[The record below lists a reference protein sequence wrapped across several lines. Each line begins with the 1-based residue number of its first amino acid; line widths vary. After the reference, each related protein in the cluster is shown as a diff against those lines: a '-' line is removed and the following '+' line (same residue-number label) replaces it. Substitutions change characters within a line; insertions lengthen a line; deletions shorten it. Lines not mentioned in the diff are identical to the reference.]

1 MNSHRQ
7 TKRALLTSVMALVM
21 CVVMLLGTTFAWF
34 TDTATANVN
43 TIKSG
48 NLDVVLQVKDS
59 NGDWI
64 TSNRALTWVKNAAG
78 SGQELLWEPGA
89 SYNLEEFRILNNGN
103 LNLKYKVIISGAT
116 GDTMLLDVIDFSGK
130 ITDENNAVTDL
141 PSVSMNST
149 TPVILDRALAAGKAD
164 TITLN
169 GTMQTSANNTYMKKT
184 VDDITIAVYA
194 TQATGEYDS
203 TRNDYDE
210 NATYPDVAFV
220 TVAAPTT
227 EETAAGVNPL
237 ANALTAASAET
248 NADGSAKEKI
258 TADLGAGTFTL
269 TDKED
274 ESKAATAGKEITL
287 AGAGKE
293 NTTFTAEKAGDT
305 HGEANGTYCFDGA
318 KSVVLKDMTV
328 KFDNNKDYQGF
339 VRAGVI
345 RFENCTIIG
354 KQVLNANEAEF
365 INCVFENSND
375 YCVWTYGS
383 PNVTFTKCEFKT
395 GGKAILIYNE
405 YTDKNFIATVKVKDC
420 SFDDDGTL
428 TEKNG
433 SDLLKAAIETG
444 SNGGNTATSN
454 RYIIEVEGTTVQGFA
469 INTNGTNTNSPL
481 WANKN
486 SMDAAHL
493 TVTIDGFK
501 VQ

>member
-1 MNSHRQ
+1 MNNRKA

-203 TRNDYDE
+203 TRNDYDKFAE
-210 NATYPDVAFV
+210 YP
-220 TVAAPTT
+220 
-227 EETAAGVNPL
+227 
-237 ANALTAASAET
+237 
-248 NADGSAKEKI
+248 
-258 TADLGAGTFTL
+258 
-269 TDKED
+269 
-274 ESKAATAGKEITL
+274 
-287 AGAGKE
+287 
-293 NTTFTAEKAGDT
+293 
-305 HGEANGTYCFDGA
+305 
-318 KSVVLKDMTV
+318 
-328 KFDNNKDYQGF
+328 
-339 VRAGVI
+339 
-345 RFENCTIIG
+345 
-354 KQVLNANEAEF
+354 
-365 INCVFENSND
+365 
-375 YCVWTYGS
+375 
-383 PNVTFTKCEFKT
+383 
-395 GGKAILIYNE
+395 
-405 YTDKNFIATVKVKDC
+405 
-420 SFDDDGTL
+420 
-428 TEKNG
+428 
-433 SDLLKAAIETG
+433 
-444 SNGGNTATSN
+444 
-454 RYIIEVEGTTVQGFA
+454 EVTTVQIAAGGA
-469 INTNGTNTNSPL
+469 AAVNG
-481 WANKN
+481 AV
-486 SMDAAHL
+486 MDAITTAKAVDPATGKTTPTQIVL
-493 TVTIDGFK
+493 PANTTVTLESGVATPAQGQTSDIKITGDKTTKIEFQNSTGGSDGSGTTYQDGANLTFQGVTISGGTEQFVARGGVVTFIDCTIN
-501 VQ
+501 